1 MWMRIPALGGS
12 RHLGTAGY
20 IDMPLDFD
28 GSTSDSYKIVVGR
41 DTNVFT
47 LADQLIFGVTNQ
59 YQIPIIIPADKKM
72 CLQANGAT
80 LNSPDGICTTFGAVA
95 PQTTING
102 AQYVVLGGGTYQQKI
117 GNTNTY
123 EPKTIRNPVHEALLF
138 KGSTQY
144 SPLGYNTAGP
154 TLRDAFK

>member
-20 IDMPLDFD
+20 INMPLDFD
-28 GSTSDSYKIVVGR
+28 GTTPDAYKIVVGR

-47 LADQLIFGVTNQ
+47 LADEVRFGVTTQ
-59 YQIPIIIPADKKM
+59 YQIPVIIPADKKI

-102 AQYVVLGGGTYQQKI
+102 SQYVVLGAGTYQQRI
-117 GNTNTY
+117 TNSLSY
-123 EPKTIRNPVHEALLF
+123 EPITIENPVHEALLF

-144 SPLGYNTAGP
+144 APLGGANIGP